1 MLATCIIFLS
11 NFNLPNFSEAPFLLP
26 SITSSPPAW
35 VRRIEI
41 GLSKWSDNSSE
52 IETPMFACYPLKTIK
67 LSKKE
72 LPKAQDQ
79 VWWCPD
85 YNKQACY
92 LCSSHQK
99 VIKGQMRSV
108 RHFCSVCYKNDKVK
122 LEHPKASSACPYFQK
137 RLESQDNIAAETG
150 TIPCSDIQN
159 ILSVSFDSP
168 VDELELIKFFK
179 TCRKF
184 IESQHYNFECCKIP
198 LRTKLNI
205 PFFQFML
212 ADYED
217 AAVVELLQYGFPI
230 GFSGKLNKSLVPSR
244 ITQRG
249 HRIPK
254 WGS

>member
-1 MLATCIIFLS
+1 
-11 NFNLPNFSEAPFLLP
+11 
-26 SITSSPPAW
+26 
-35 VRRIEI
+35 
-41 GLSKWSDNSSE
+41 
-52 IETPMFACYPLKTIK
+52 
-67 LSKKE
+67 
-72 LPKAQDQ
+72 
-79 VWWCPD
+79 
-85 YNKQACY
+85 
-92 LCSSHQK
+92 
-99 VIKGQMRSV
+99 MRSV

-184 IESQHYNFECCKIP
+184 IESRHYNFECCKIP

-244 ITQRG
+244 IT
-249 HRIPK
+249 K
-254 WGS
+254 GSPNSQMRFLNIWKKRNHMGLFWVLLLKFRFQMGFAFLR